1 PNWKGPRSSPSGPIR
16 VGCLS
21 GELYECADVL
31 HIGNKGGVVGLK
43 ADAFPN
49 NSVNGLLERWL
60 KGGFFRFLH
69 IAGNERRYIKIP
81 HPFEGTLLD
90 KLETAF
96 INNLEFAPA
105 SETNITIQW
114 PRTADAPLQFRLKWR
129 ARLSP
134 PPVHPKERYQFVL
147 CGELRLIIC

>member
-1 PNWKGPRSSPSGPIR
+1 
-16 VGCLS
+16 GCLS

-81 HPFEGTLLD
+81 HPFEGTLL
-90 KLETAF
+90 
-96 INNLEFAPA
+96 APA

-114 PRTADAPLQFRLKWR
+114 PRTADAPSPVSPEMES
-129 ARLSP
+129 ASEPTTSP
-134 PPVHPKERYQFVL
+134 PEGKIPVRIMWGAPFD
-147 CGELRLIIC
+147 